1 MSAIPAKGD
10 CGLSDSEQF
19 YSKSQPAT
27 REHRVRLRP
36 YGLGWPTTFS
46 EGRSPV
52 GGGNGGHVEM
62 PETLISTRLLE
73 VISNRAAGNGRSPG
87 EPPFSDVQGHFREHD
102 GPGQLDGGCLFGMR
116 RTSNEAPAVVC
127 YPTEPPLSL
136 GIAPHTEQSAFNQH
150 QDPKWYNPAMC
161 GRFYLTASPAELKK
175 MFKVDYLPE
184 LVPRYNIA
192 PAQLSPIVIPVEKG
206 RSIHMAR
213 WGLVPSWSR
222 DLSLGVGM
230 INAPVE
236 TLDEKPAYRTAF
248 AAQRCLVPASGFY
261 EWQNKGVKN
270 QPYRISLRNGALI
283 AFAGLWERWAPEN
296 GEPVETF
303 AIITTQATKLVNEV
317 HDRMP
322 AIIAPADYRSW
333 LKASANTAKKLLVP
347 YISGMTIA
355 PVGDRVSNVKNDDAE
370 LLRPVVM
377 S

>member
-1 MSAIPAKGD
+1 MEEVEDSRYFQMSKAISADMKAVPG
-10 CGLSDSEQF
+10 
-19 YSKSQPAT
+19 
-27 REHRVRLRP
+27 RL
-36 YGLGWPTTFS
+36 GVADASLGM
-46 EGRSPV
+46 GR
-52 GGGNGGHVEM
+52 
-62 PETLISTRLLE
+62 TL
-73 VISNRAAGNGRSPG
+73 NK
-87 EPPFSDVQGHFREHD
+87 
-102 GPGQLDGGCLFGMR
+102 
-116 RTSNEAPAVVC
+116 APAVVS

-161 GRFYLTASPAELKK
+161 GRFYLTATPAELKK

-303 AIITTQATKLVNEV
+303 AIITTQATKLVSEV

-333 LKASANTAKKLLVP
+333 LTASANTAKKLLVP

>member
-1 MSAIPAKGD
+1 
-10 CGLSDSEQF
+10 
-19 YSKSQPAT
+19 
-27 REHRVRLRP
+27 
-36 YGLGWPTTFS
+36 
-46 EGRSPV
+46 
-52 GGGNGGHVEM
+52 
-62 PETLISTRLLE
+62 
-73 VISNRAAGNGRSPG
+73 
-87 EPPFSDVQGHFREHD
+87 
-102 GPGQLDGGCLFGMR
+102 
-116 RTSNEAPAVVC
+116 
-127 YPTEPPLSL
+127 
-136 GIAPHTEQSAFNQH
+136 
-150 QDPKWYNPAMC
+150 MC
-161 GRFYLTASPAELKK
+161 GRFYLTATPAELKK

-192 PAQLSPIVIPVEKG
+192 PAQLSPIAIPVEKG

-261 EWQNKGVKN
+261 EWQNKGVNN

-283 AFAGLWERWAPEN
+283 SFAGLWERWAPEN

-303 AIITTQATKLVNEV
+303 AIITTQATKLVSEV

-333 LKASANTAKKLLVP
+333 LTASANTAKKLLVP

>member
-1 MSAIPAKGD
+1 MAAS
-10 CGLSDSEQF
+10 
-19 YSKSQPAT
+19 
-27 REHRVRLRP
+27 
-36 YGLGWPTTFS
+36 
-46 EGRSPV
+46 
-52 GGGNGGHVEM
+52 
-62 PETLISTRLLE
+62 LISTRLLE
-73 VISNRAAGNGRSPG
+73 VISKRSAENGRSPG
-87 EPPFSDVQGHFREHD
+87 QPPFPDVQGHFHGHD
-102 GPGQLDGGCLFGMR
+102 GPGQLDVADASLDGANLNRGA
-116 RTSNEAPAVVC
+116 SHSSH
-127 YPTEPPLSL
+127 PTEPPLSL
-136 GIAPHTEQSAFNQH
+136 GIAPHTEQD

-161 GRFYLTASPAELKK
+161 GRFYLTATPAELKK

-192 PAQLSPIVIPVEKG
+192 PAQLSPIVIPIEKG

-303 AIITTQATKLVNEV
+303 AIITTHAT
-317 HDRMP
+317 
-322 AIIAPADYRSW
+322 YW
-333 LKASANTAKKLLVP
+333 
-347 YISGMTIA
+347 
-355 PVGDRVSNVKNDDAE
+355 
-370 LLRPVVM
+370 
-377 S
+377 